1 MRGRTARRKDMVRSG
16 AIVTEGHRRVRP
28 DEHAAGIA
36 NPLSYSTGV
45 SRDDF
50 EVLRRITI
58 DDLQALLEV
67 AHENRGRL
75 FAAQRGPDP
84 LDVLRE
90 LDLTDE
96 LDVYRLSQGDRV
108 GDEHRGRQHIVL
120 SLADE
125 IRSDVHRVGR
135 PSANTAIS
143 VGPASA
149 STATTP
155 RTSRFAAA
163 T

>member
-1 MRGRTARRKDMVRSG
+1 VRGEIFGVRKRQHVRRNLGERVGTVFDEVHTFEEGLHRQAGRMRGRTARRKDVVRSG
-16 AIVTEGHRRVRP
+16 AVVTEGHRRVRA

-50 EVLRRITI
+50 EVLRRVTI

-67 AHENRGRL
+67 AHENRRRL

-84 LDVLRE
+84 LDMLRE

-96 LDVYRLSQGDRV
+96 LDVYRLS
-108 GDEHRGRQHIVL
+108 
-120 SLADE
+120 
-125 IRSDVHRVGR
+125 
-135 PSANTAIS
+135 
-143 VGPASA
+143 
-149 STATTP
+149 
-155 RTSRFAAA
+155 
-163 T
+163 